1 MNRGAQRGFS
11 LWMILGCMVLLLVG
25 SWQFSRHKE
34 AKRADKASAD
44 AVAQKEANEERLT
57 AERKAV
63 EGRQVDAKKRQD
75 ALQVSLRAVDDL
87 LARWGDAMQIASS
100 TSRVALA
107 TPVGVLQ
114 SIKREAEQLTV
125 PPCLDSGKAELVK
138 SMEASVE
145 GYLVFMRNEAQ
156 LGNELAKVYF
166 DQAGASMDT
175 FKNARLACPVPD
187 SSGVVR

>member
-1 MNRGAQRGFS
+1 MNRGTQRGVS
-11 LWMILGCMVLLLVG
+11 LWMVLAGIALVLIG
-25 SWQFSRHKE
+25 SWQYSKHRE
-34 AKRADKASAD
+34 VKRANKAGAE
-44 AVAQKEANEERLT
+44 AIAQKEANEDRLA

-63 EGRQVDAKKRQD
+63 EGRQIEAKKRQD

-87 LARWGDAMQIASS
+87 LARWVDAMRVAGS

-125 PPCLDSGKAELVK
+125 PPCLDGGKTELVK
-138 SMEASVE
+138 AMEASVE
-145 GYLVFMRNEAQ
+145 GYLIFMRNEAQ
-156 LGNELAKVYF
+156 LGNELAKGYF
-166 DQAGASMDT
+166 DQAGASMDA

-187 SSGVVR
+187 SGSVAQ